1 MELNGLC
8 CWPGS
13 PPWGSPGLCPMLE
26 STLHRQEAHQGS
38 AASRHQ
44 TGCCSSS
51 LLDCIATFVAD
62 RGCAATNHHQAA
74 SQPGYSLDF
83 QKVNLGS
90 PPPLPGAQP
99 KLGAVKA
106 GRVWAGGDVLRGGA
120 VGLLNTH
127 IAAAAPACM
136 QTCRHRQGRQCRQQP
151 PLQAF
156 LPIPCWHWVVGGV
169 GQLQTKAAACRQ
181 ASPERSSGA
190 GGQTPAAAAHV
201 S

>member
-120 VGLLNTH
+120 VGHLNTH
-127 IAAAAPACM
+127 IAATTPAWH
-136 QTCRHRQGRQCRQQP
+136 TGRARGGNAVSSRLCRPFCHCLAGTGW
-151 PLQAF
+151 LEG
-156 LPIPCWHWVVGGV
+156 VGG
-169 GQLQTKAAACRQ
+169 
-181 ASPERSSGA
+181 SSSSSSSSSSRPTGFGRA
-190 GGQTPAAAAHV
+190 QPGSQVPAAAAHV